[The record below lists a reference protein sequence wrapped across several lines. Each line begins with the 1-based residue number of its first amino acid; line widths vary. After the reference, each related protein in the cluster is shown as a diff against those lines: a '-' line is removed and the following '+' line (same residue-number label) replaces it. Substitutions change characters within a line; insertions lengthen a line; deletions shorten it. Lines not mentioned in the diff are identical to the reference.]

1 MRVCNLE
8 EGVGGVGCDGI
19 CAAPRS
25 PSRRGG
31 VLIVPEV
38 QRPDVDLSPLQ
49 GAPHRQSS
57 LPRSPARKAFET
69 ILAAVA
75 GGLGALLLISVI
87 DPQTQVAMDTVFLI
101 AGALAGVGLD
111 RWLRG

>member
-1 MRVCNLE
+1 MSTC
-8 EGVGGVGCDGI
+8 
-19 CAAPRS
+19 PRCK
-25 PSRRGG
+25 GH
-31 VLIVPEV
+31 LT
-38 QRPDVDLSPLQ
+38 DN
-49 GAPHRQSS
+49 HRC
-57 LPRSPARKAFET
+57 PRSPARKAFET